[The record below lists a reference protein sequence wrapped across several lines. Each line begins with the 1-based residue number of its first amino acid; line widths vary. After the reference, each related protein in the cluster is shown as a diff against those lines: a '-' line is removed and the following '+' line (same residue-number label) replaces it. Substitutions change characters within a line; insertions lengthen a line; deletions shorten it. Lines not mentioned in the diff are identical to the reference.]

1 MCCGLILPC
10 SSPPTPGR
18 ASNGPRH
25 LRPESARRRSGG
37 TPGRE
42 PHGPGAPRGDWRQT
56 PGPRRIVLDVALGG
70 VRRPGGRFEFLL
82 DGFHLAPE
90 LLVGG
95 QGFLEGPTRELA
107 QLDGGHDAYGQSTEG
122 LKVLLPP
129 RLGPGVLRGAGR
141 RRQRRKQDL
150 DPFRKM
156 LGQFCEDDPLDS
168 PPPNAEVVRADGHFY
183 RSGAAAERTLTER
196 NGPSDNR
203 ALRSR

>member
-1 MCCGLILPC
+1 
-10 SSPPTPGR
+10 
-18 ASNGPRH
+18 
-25 LRPESARRRSGG
+25 
-37 TPGRE
+37 
-42 PHGPGAPRGDWRQT
+42 
-56 PGPRRIVLDVALGG
+56 

-141 RRQRRKQDL
+141 DSAANKTSIHSGRCWASSVRTIRSIAPRRMRRS
-150 DPFRKM
+150 F
-156 LGQFCEDDPLDS
+156 GQVFISIDQE
-168 PPPNAEVVRADGHFY
+168 PPPKGLRLKGM
-183 RSGAAAERTLTER
+183 GLRTT
-196 NGPSDNR
+196 GPSGR
-203 ALRSR
+203 GEARGS